1 MALKGARF
9 VPTRRFET
17 SRKRFFGGL
26 ALMISVLALFKA
38 SYFLMDKKNVRAEA
52 RVFFEV
58 LSSRS
63 FCKGNQLWVRR
74 THTMGFSP
82 LFLGGSGACK
92 SNMADKTSY
101 RSYFPATAAR
111 FVQKKS
117 PHQTVF
123 KLTLSQKSIYVFRK
137 DRLCKFIFLLSP
149 SLDLINIISVRAL
162 EAMKV
167 AGETLQGSRRS
178 WPAAGSY
185 LQPWAEVPMT

>member
-1 MALKGARF
+1 
-9 VPTRRFET
+9 
-17 SRKRFFGGL
+17 
-26 ALMISVLALFKA
+26 
-38 SYFLMDKKNVRAEA
+38 
-52 RVFFEV
+52 
-58 LSSRS
+58 
-63 FCKGNQLWVRR
+63 
-74 THTMGFSP
+74 MGFSP
-82 LFLGGSGACK
+82 LFLGGSLACK

-137 DRLCKFIFLLSP
+137 DRL
-149 SLDLINIISVRAL
+149 IISVRAL

>member
-1 MALKGARF
+1 
-9 VPTRRFET
+9 
-17 SRKRFFGGL
+17 
-26 ALMISVLALFKA
+26 MISVLALFKA

-63 FCKGNQLWVRR
+63 FCKGNRLWVRR
-74 THTMGFSP
+74 TPTMGFSP

>member
-1 MALKGARF
+1 MQIQYGGQNVISF
-9 VPTRRFET
+9 VLSCHRSQICP
-17 SRKRFFGGL
+17 
-26 ALMISVLALFKA
+26 
-38 SYFLMDKKNVRAEA
+38 KKN
-52 RVFFEV
+52 
-58 LSSRS
+58 
-63 FCKGNQLWVRR
+63 
-74 THTMGFSP
+74 
-82 LFLGGSGACK
+82 
-92 SNMADKTSY
+92 
-101 RSYFPATAAR
+101 
-111 FVQKKS
+111 

>member
-1 MALKGARF
+1 MGLKKQRRMRMAGFSLRF
-9 VPTRRFET
+9 
-17 SRKRFFGGL
+17 
-26 ALMISVLALFKA
+26 
-38 SYFLMDKKNVRAEA
+38 
-52 RVFFEV
+52 
-58 LSSRS
+58 LSIRS
-63 FCKGNQLWVRR
+63 FFKGKRLWVW
-74 THTMGFSP
+74 
-82 LFLGGSGACK
+82 K

-178 WPAAGSY
+178 WPAAGFY

>member
-1 MALKGARF
+1 
-9 VPTRRFET
+9 
-17 SRKRFFGGL
+17 
-26 ALMISVLALFKA
+26 
-38 SYFLMDKKNVRAEA
+38 
-52 RVFFEV
+52 
-58 LSSRS
+58 
-63 FCKGNQLWVRR
+63 
-74 THTMGFSP
+74 MGFSP

-101 RSYFPATAAR
+101 RSYFPSTAAR

-178 WPAAGSY
+178 WPAAGCRLLSTT
-185 LQPWAEVPMT
+185 PGRSSNDVGPVPGISNDDRTFYPF